1 MQRNPVTPADIF
13 HAISHQGSLRIF
25 NFIATEKKKKINSQ
39 TLQALNGLTKKQY
52 YLRMHELTK
61 FGLVKRTLGVYQLT
75 SFGKIV
81 YSNKLK
87 IDAAFENYWSLKAVD
102 SLEVTNKINSES
114 RKTLVKELV
123 RDNVIQNILLCE
135 I

>member
-1 MQRNPVTPADIF
+1 MQKTIKAADIF
-13 HAISHQGSLRIF
+13 HAISDQGSLQIF

-52 YLRMHELTK
+52 YSRIHELTK
-61 FGLVKRTLGVYQLT
+61 FGLVKRTFGVYQLT
-75 SFGKIV
+75 AFGKIV

-87 IDAAFENYWSLKAVD
+87 IDAALKNYWSLKAVD

-114 RKTLVKELV
+114 RKTLIRELV
-123 RDNVIQNILLCE
+123 KDNVIKDILLCE
-135 I
+135 N